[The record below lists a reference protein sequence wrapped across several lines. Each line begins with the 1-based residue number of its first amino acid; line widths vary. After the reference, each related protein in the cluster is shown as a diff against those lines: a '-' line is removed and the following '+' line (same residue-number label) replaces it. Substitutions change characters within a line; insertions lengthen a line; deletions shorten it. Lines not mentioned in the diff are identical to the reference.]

1 MPFEKDP
8 FNMIITGVG
17 GQGNV
22 LASMILGRLLVGLG
36 YKATIGETYGV
47 SQRGGSVMSHLRVST
62 KAQFSPLIP
71 EGLGNLIIA
80 LEPVEGLRVLGRYG
94 NPDVMVITNT
104 RPVSPMSVLAG
115 ETQYPPLEDI
125 FDNIKNYSRILWTVK
140 ATEIALQLGNAIL
153 ANMALLGALEATS
166 VLPVPP
172 GALPDVLTETLPQK
186 QLSLNLKAFELGKES
201 VQAFAAEGS

>member
-22 LASMILGRLLVGLG
+22 LTSMILGRLFVGLG

-47 SQRGGSVMSHLRVST
+47 SQRGGSVMSHLRVSSQ
-62 KAQFSPLIP
+62 AQFSPLIP
-71 EGLGNLIIA
+71 EGLGDLIVA
-80 LEPVEGLRVLGRYG
+80 LEPVEGLRVLGQYG

-115 ETQYPPLEDI
+115 ETQYPPLEEI
-125 FDNIKNYSRILWTVK
+125 LINIKEYSRILWTVK
-140 ATEIALQLGNAIL
+140 ATEIALQLGNVIL
-153 ANMALLGALEATS
+153 ANMALLGAVETTS

-172 GALPDVLTETLPQK
+172 GALTHVLKETLPPK
-186 QLSLNLKAFELGKES
+186 QLPLNLKAFELGKQS
-201 VQAFAAEGS
+201 VQAFAVENS